1 MVTDFHGRAN
11 QNFALWERRI
21 SSKAW
26 ALSVVPHFPPSPP
39 GLAFLAWGD
48 FHARSLF
55 AVEGSRSGLL
65 KKSEWADIFHQSF
78 LWFVTPYWRDPKRA
92 KQLSMATI
100 CCSVVSS
107 FGVVLMSC
115 KVNFHVVRHCSILL
129 AEFNMFTC
137 HFCWSGLYRS
147 YVLRHIRLRSFAVLC
162 G

>member
-1 MVTDFHGRAN
+1 MLTDFYGRAN

-39 GLAFLAWGD
+39 RLAFLAWGD

-78 LWFVTPYWRDPKRA
+78 LWLLRHTDETPKGRNSCLWLQSRSV
-92 KQLSMATI
+92 LS
-100 CCSVVSS
+100 SS
-107 FGVVLMSC
+107 GVVLMSC
-115 KVNFHVVRHCSILL
+115 KVNFHAAISIAVFCLQNLMCLL
-129 AEFNMFTC
+129 LIKTC
-137 HFCWSGLYRS
+137 FDNWIQER
-147 YVLRHIRLRSFAVLC
+147 RLLFWKISLVEI
-162 G
+162 

>member
-1 MVTDFHGRAN
+1 MSSVHKQPAHFWQMLTDFHGRAN
-11 QNFALWERRI
+11 QNFALWEWRI

-26 ALSVVPHFPPSPP
+26 ALFVVPDFPPSPP
-39 GLAFLAWGD
+39 RLAFLAWGD

-65 KKSEWADIFHQSF
+65 KKSECADIFHQSF
-78 LWFVTPYWRDPKRA
+78 LWLLRHTDEPQRGRN
-92 KQLSMATI
+92 
-100 CCSVVSS
+100 
-107 FGVVLMSC
+107 SC
-115 KVNFHVVRHCSILL
+115 LWHCSILP
-129 AEFNMFTC
+129 AEFNMSTF

>member
-1 MVTDFHGRAN
+1 MLTDFPGRAN
-11 QNFALWERRI
+11 QSFALWEQRI

-26 ALSVVPHFPPSPP
+26 ALSVVPHFSFPPR
-39 GLAFLAWGD
+39 LAVLAWAD

-55 AVEGSRSGLL
+55 AVEGSRSGLI
-65 KKSEWADIFHQSF
+65 KKSESAHIFHRSF
-78 LWFVTPYWRDPKRA
+78 LWLLRHTDEPPKGWNSCLWLQSR
-92 KQLSMATI
+92 
-100 CCSVVSS
+100 SVLSS

-115 KVNFHVVRHCSILL
+115 KVNFHVVRYCSILL
-129 AEFNMFTC
+129 AELNMSTC